1 MYVVIYLLT
10 LQEASLSS
18 AYWLLGASVFP
29 ATYVD
34 FSICRVLCIA
44 FPVMHQVSSHI
55 HLNSP
60 SPALFLGAVAD
71 SSSGV
76 WQEGGDDEE
85 TEELEVDGE
94 AKGQS

>member
-1 MYVVIYLLT
+1 MYRIYQLT
-10 LQEASLSS
+10 LQDAPLSS
-18 AYWLLGASVFP
+18 AYWLVSAGVFP
-29 ATYVD
+29 AAYVD
-34 FSICRVLCIA
+34 FSICHVLCIA
-44 FPVMHQVSSHI
+44 FPVMHPVSSYI

-60 SPALFLGAVAD
+60 SPGLFSGAVAD

-85 TEELEVDGE
+85 TEEPEVDSE